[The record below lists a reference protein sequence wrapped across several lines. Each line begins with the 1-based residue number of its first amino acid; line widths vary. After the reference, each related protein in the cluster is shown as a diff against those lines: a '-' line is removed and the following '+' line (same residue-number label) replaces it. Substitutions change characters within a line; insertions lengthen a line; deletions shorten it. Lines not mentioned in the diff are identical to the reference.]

1 MVSKLITIRRSVI
14 LCTLLI
20 LTGLQ
25 SLKAQTEK
33 HYGLFI
39 AGKEVTDKDD
49 FSDLRPEGWVSGTI
63 SYDPG
68 ARKLTLDN
76 AVFNVPNDEVAFR
89 FAETDEEFNIEVY
102 GSHTV
107 ITSKGTTLSSA
118 APIKIFGA
126 GAITFISENDA
137 AILMEN
143 ASQLTIS
150 DACRLDLRGKTYG
163 IGGAAD
169 KSSSLMIEDATV
181 KAQGAT
187 ASIGRLA
194 EFAMDLCHFAEPEG
208 VEFKDG
214 NVMQGDQICTAQI
227 KIVPD
232 EMRYG
237 INICDKPL
245 TSEDDFSDIKL
256 DQITSGKVSYDPKT
270 RTLTLEEA
278 VIQMTGPLENA
289 IDFDETSEPYTLV
302 LKGANNEISSG
313 RSAALSSGSPL
324 TIKGE
329 GAAVFTGEENCGI
342 YIYNRSKL
350 TIADGC
356 TVTSNGKW
364 AVSGNSY
371 NLQEALLID
380 NATLKAKSTSNDGGG
395 VIGFKEIT
403 LKDCEIL
410 KPTGAKIA
418 KLTDDEG
425 LTYMGIALDGKAVK
439 GEVVIA
445 PRSVGVAQVETS
457 PRATTTIY
465 TLSGLKVNE
474 SLDRLPKGLYIVNGQ
489 KVVKY

>member
-1 MVSKLITIRRSVI
+1 MVSKLFTIRRSVI

-20 LTGLQ
+20 LAGLQ
-25 SLKAQTEK
+25 SLKAQSVE

-39 AGKEVTDKDD
+39 AGKEVTSADD
-49 FSDLRPEGWVSGTI
+49 ISDLRPEGWVSGTI

-68 ARKLTLDN
+68 SRKLTLDN
-76 AVFNVPNDEVAFR
+76 AVFNVPGNEVAFR
-89 FAETDEEFNIEVY
+89 FAESTDEVNVEVY

-107 ITSKGTTLSSA
+107 ITSKGATLSSA
-118 APIKIFGA
+118 APLAIFGD
-126 GAITFISENDA
+126 GALAFISENDA

-143 ASQLTIS
+143 ASQLTIK
-150 DACRLDLRGKTYG
+150 DACRLTLRGKTYG

-169 KSSSLMIEDATV
+169 KSSSLLIENATV

-187 ASIGRLA
+187 ASIGRWKQ
-194 EFAMDLCHFAEPEG
+194 FALDLCHFAEPEG
-208 VEFKDG
+208 LEFKDG
-214 NVMQGDQICTAQI
+214 NVMQGDKICTAQI
-227 KIVPD
+227 KILPD

-245 TSEDDFSDIKL
+245 KQEDNFSDIKR
-256 DQITSGKVSYDPKT
+256 DQITGGKVSYDPET
-270 RTLTLEEA
+270 RTLTLEDA
-278 VIQMTGPLENA
+278 VIEMTGPLENA

-302 LKGANNEISSG
+302 LKGTNNEIVSG
-313 RSAALSSGSPL
+313 RSAALSTGSPL

-329 GAAVFTGEENCGI
+329 GAATFTGEENCGI
-342 YIYNRSKL
+342 YVYNRSKL
-350 TIADGC
+350 TIAGGC
-356 TVTSNGKW
+356 TVTAGGKW
-364 AVSGNSY
+364 AVCGNSY

-380 NATLKAKSTSNDGGG
+380 NATLKAKSMTDDGG